1 MTANPLAIGLLQ
13 PADAERAVQPDWL
26 RTRWDDTLG
35 AGYNIILLPVIRDL
49 PAADQVFDLDSY
61 DTLPVNAFTRKAHR
75 GLSSQE

>member
-1 MTANPLAIGLLQ
+1 
-13 PADAERAVQPDWL
+13 L

-35 AGYNIILLPVIRDL
+35 AGCNIILLPVIRDL